1 MIQTIESKSDADDKP
16 FVELQVLHEPSD
28 PERAWAIVRF
38 DDPRPNRRPYP
49 PVRYFT
55 GMSVEEAYWEAIKLA
70 RRCDVIFVWVNDHLK
85 LFPPCVR
92 PKLDGGTP

>member
-16 FVELQVLHEPSD
+16 FVELQVLHEPGD

-92 PKLDGGTP
+92 PKLDRGTP